1 MVRSEETPLIT
12 TRLRRDLR
20 QIVNGAIEGASG
32 SRLVRDAV
40 CAADGLVARVVKTR
54 AVTLV
59 SAGKAAVPMAEGF
72 LSSWANDIR
81 GGVVASPVGAGSDK
95 RLDFFAVGHPVPTA
109 SSVDAGSRVLEQAR
123 SLDADDVLLVLLSG
137 GASTSIA
144 VPAPGLTLEAK
155 VQATNALLRGGV
167 PIDGINCVRKHLSG
181 IKGGRLVAASPA
193 TVVTLAISDV
203 VGPVPDDPAVIG
215 SGPTVGDPTTFAD
228 AMAVIDRP
236 SVRAA
241 FPAAA
246 RQVLERG
253 CRGEIPETPKP
264 GSPGLSRSAFEVI
277 GSRTHALRAAAQVAA
292 ELGYTVATI
301 DTPVVG
307 EARDAAKTH
316 HQEVLRL
323 ATNLSRPACVLSA
336 GETTV
341 EVSGSGRGG
350 RNQEFGL
357 AVVEALANA
366 PWHMVMASVGTD
378 GIDGPTDA
386 AGAVVDA
393 TTLKRGQ
400 QRGLGTPSAYL
411 DNNDSHTYFDALG
424 DLILT
429 GPTNTNIGDIQ
440 VALLG

>member
-20 QIVNGAIEGASG
+20 QIVNGAIEGGSG
-32 SRLVRDAV
+32 SRLVWDAV
-40 CAADGLVARVVKTR
+40 CAADGLVARVVKAR

-181 IKGGRLVAASPA
+181 IKGGRLAAASPA

-236 SVRAA
+236 SERAA

-277 GSRTHALRAAAQVAA
+277 GSRTHAVRAAAQVAA

-400 QRGLGTPSAYL
+400 QRGLGTPRAYL